1 MLENMATQ
9 MAGKHGLVAALDQSG
24 GSTPEALRLYGI
36 PDTAYKND
44 VEMFELVHEMRR
56 RIVTSPVF
64 SGERVI
70 AAILFEKTMDSQIEG
85 LPMPSYLWQKRGIVP
100 LLKVDNG
107 REPET
112 EGVQLMKPMPKL
124 DALLERA
131 VTNGIFGTKMRSVVR
146 LPSAKGIA
154 AVVAQQF
161 EYAVHVADYGLTP
174 IIEPEVL
181 IGSPDKAG
189 AEALLF
195 NEIAKRLPSLP
206 HAMKVMLK
214 LTIPDEVNL
223 YGPLVEHPNVT
234 RVLALSG
241 GYTRSEACER
251 LSHNTGLIASFS
263 RALVE
268 DLRVEMTDAEINQE
282 LSRSIDEIYRA
293 SVVKIE
299 RSRSV

>member
-1 MLENMATQ
+1 
-9 MAGKHGLVAALDQSG
+9 
-24 GSTPEALRLYGI
+24 
-36 PDTAYKND
+36 
-44 VEMFELVHEMRR
+44 
-56 RIVTSPVF
+56 
-64 SGERVI
+64 
-70 AAILFEKTMDSQIEG
+70 
-85 LPMPSYLWQKRGIVP
+85 MPSYLWQKRGIVP

-107 REPET
+107 REPEA

-131 VTNGIFGTKMRSVVR
+131 VEKGIYGTKMRSVIR

-154 AVVAQQF
+154 EVVAQQF
-161 EYAVHVADYGLTP
+161 EFAMHVAGYGLTP
-174 IIEPEVL
+174 TIEPEVL
-181 IGSPDKAG
+181 INSPDKAG
-189 AEALLF
+189 AEALLL
-195 NEIAKRLPSLP
+195 NKIAKRLHSLP
-206 HAMKVMLK
+206 TGTKVMLK
-214 LTIPDEVNL
+214 VTIPDEVNL
-223 YGPLVEHPNVT
+223 YQSLVEHPNVI

-241 GYTRSEACER
+241 GYGRSEACDR